1 MTDAV
6 GAVDQAQD
14 PFFSA
19 NGNEGLE
26 GDADARQRGDDIK
39 DCHAGS
45 LARSARSG
53 NGGAKEVD
61 ISSCRQRI
69 GGCDLAA
76 GNEAGGLADV
86 RDGAAAGTVDSVE
99 MEDLVG
105 PVLVPEDVAQHGVYA
120 RGGIRDEDAGVDV
133 DI

>member
-1 MTDAV
+1 MGT
-6 GAVDQAQD
+6 VDQAQD
-14 PFFSA
+14 AFFSA

-39 DCHAGS
+39 DCHAGPF
-45 LARSARSG
+45 ARSTRRG
-53 NGGAKEVD
+53 NGGAEEID

-69 GGCDLAA
+69 GGRDLAA

-86 RDGAAAGTVDSVE
+86 RDGAAAGAVDGVE

-105 PVLVPEDVAQHGVYA
+105 LVLVPEDVAQHGVYA

-133 DI
+133 DV